1 MKKSVSLS
9 SVNIALGTDIMKN
22 IRLSLSKLICGL
34 LFFTTGICT
43 AQTVPD
49 FVMPQAEEAFIRY
62 LNWKGGEETL
72 VFPILTDVH
81 TGWYSDR
88 GKAYRHLGYMAAT
101 DRLFGYDFM
110 VNLGDIGL
118 NGGEARNSSE
128 AADKVVMQTRQQMEL
143 FPGVWIYTPGNHD
156 WDGGAGRHYTSQF
169 LSDAFQKPSEQ
180 YSEGNLHIA
189 EGKAYG
195 YYDLPEMHVRIIFL
209 NSQGTETLGENYYT
223 FDNEQ
228 LEWLIDVLKCTSKG
242 TDILTFSHYMPHPI
256 GRWMSVK
263 DAKRP
268 TCEVLCHLLADFVNR
283 RKGGELGLE
292 WNFKRSK
299 GRLVGLLCGDTHC
312 NRHIKDDGVN
322 YYITQGLGFVDRG
335 QMLPGQTHADY
346 DLNASLC
353 FDVIALKLKS
363 KQVHSFRVGAG
374 GKDYDLEF
382 SY

>member
-1 MKKSVSLS
+1 MKKIRSSLP
-9 SVNIALGTDIMKN
+9 
-22 IRLSLSKLICGL
+22 KLICGL
-34 LFFTTGICT
+34 LIFATGICK

-49 FVMPQAEEAFIRY
+49 FVMPQAEEAFMRY

-81 TGWYSDR
+81 TGWYNNR
-88 GKAYRHLGYMAAT
+88 GEAYRHLGYMAAT

-110 VNLGDIGL
+110 ANLGDIGL

-128 AADKVVMQTRQQMEL
+128 AADKVVMQTRQQMGL

-156 WDGGAGRHYTSQF
+156 WDGGAGRHYTSPF
-169 LSDAFQKPSEQ
+169 
-180 YSEGNLHIA
+180 
-189 EGKAYG
+189 
-195 YYDLPEMHVRIIFL
+195 FL

-228 LEWLIDVLKCTSKG
+228 LEWLIGVLKHTDKG
-242 TDILTFSHYMPHPI
+242 TDILAFSHYMPHPI

-299 GRLVGLLCGDTHC
+299 GRLAGLLCGDTHC
-312 NRHIKDDGVN
+312 NQHINDDGVN
-322 YYITQGLGFVDRG
+322 YYITQGLGFVDRA
-335 QMLPGQTHADY
+335 QMLPGQTHADF

-363 KQVHSFRVGAG
+363 KKVRSFRVGAG

-382 SY
+382 AY